1 MTPDIT
7 RIQKR
12 LRLGRPVQAE
22 NVQITHTRFRDRRIV
37 FCTNMEND
45 PIQRNH
51 RKGSF
56 YELSEL
62 KEIEAVFP
70 AGGTFVDIGANVGNH
85 SLFAAAFLNAARVI
99 PVEPNPA
106 AYRLLIQ
113 NVLLNGLEDIIDISH
128 LGIGLS
134 DSEDSGYAV
143 QKRTR
148 NLGAARLQ
156 KTGKGGLTVLP
167 ADDVLRDETPA
178 FIKIDVEGM
187 EMKVLAGLQGTAARC
202 KPHFMVEVDLENDDA
217 FHAWCKASGY
227 DVASSNQRYKQNRN
241 YLLKPS

>member
-1 MTPDIT
+1 MIPEIS

-12 LRLGRPVQAE
+12 LRLGRPIQAE
-22 NVQITHTRFRDRRIV
+22 NVQLTHTSFRDRRIT

-51 RKGSF
+51 RKGTF

-70 AGGTFVDIGANVGNH
+70 KGGTFVDIGANVGNH
-85 SLFAAAFLNAARVI
+85 TIFAAAYMNASKVV

-113 NVLLNGLEDIIDISH
+113 NILLNGLEDIVDFSH

-134 DSEDSGYAV
+134 DSVESGYAV

-148 NLGAARLQ
+148 NLGAARLM
-156 KTGKGGLTVLP
+156 KRDGGGLSVVP
-167 ADDVLRDETPA
+167 ADQLLEEEKPD

-187 EMKVLAGLQGTAARC
+187 ELRVLDGLAATVERC
-202 KPHFMVEVDLENDDA
+202 SPHLMVEVDLENDDA
-217 FHAWCKASGY
+217 FQDWRRAAGY
-227 DVASSNQRYKQNRN
+227 DVVSSNQRYKQNRN
-241 YLLKPS
+241 YLLKSV

>member
-7 RIQKR
+7 RLHKR

-22 NVQITHTRFRDRRIV
+22 NVQLTHTRFRDRRIV
-37 FCTNMEND
+37 FCTDMEND
-45 PIQRNH
+45 PIQRHH
-51 RKGSF
+51 RKGVF

-70 AGGTFVDIGANVGNH
+70 EGGTFVDIGANVGNH
-85 SLFAAAFLNAARVI
+85 TLFVAAFLGAARVI
-99 PVEPNPA
+99 PIEPNPA

-113 NVLLNGLEDIIDISH
+113 NVLLNGLDDMVDLSH

-134 DSEDSGYAV
+134 DSADSGYAV

-167 ADDVLRDETPA
+167 ADDVLKNETPA
-178 FIKIDVEGM
+178 FVKIDVEGM
-187 EMKVLAGLQGTAARC
+187 EMKVLDGLQDTAARC

-217 FHAWCKASGY
+217 FHAWCKATGY
-227 DVASSNQRYKQNRN
+227 DVLSCTQRYKKNRN

>member
-1 MTPDIT
+1 MTPEIT

-22 NVQITHTRFRDRRIV
+22 NVQLTHTSFRDRRIV

-62 KEIEAVFP
+62 KEIEDVFP
-70 AGGTFVDIGANVGNH
+70 DGGTFVDIGANVGNH
-85 SLFAAAFLNAARVI
+85 TLYAAAFLKASRVI
-99 PVEPNPA
+99 PIEPNPA

-113 NVLLNGLEDIIDISH
+113 NVLLNGLDDIVDFSH

-134 DSEDSGYAV
+134 DSEERGYAV

-156 KTGKGGLTVLP
+156 KTGKGGLTVVP
-167 ADDVLRDETPA
+167 ADEVLKDETPD

-187 EMKVLAGLQGTAARC
+187 EMKVLAGLQDTAARC
-202 KPHFMVEVDLENDDA
+202 RPNFMVEVDLENDDA
-217 FHAWCKASGY
+217 FHAWCASSGY
-227 DVASSNQRYKQNRN
+227 EVASCKQRYKQNRN
-241 YLLKPS
+241 YLLKPV